1 MQTTYTGR
9 TQPLLPR
16 LQQNIKKAKHMDF
29 IISFIRDSGIK
40 LLINDLKSALD
51 RGATLRLLTSTYLN
65 VTEPNALYR
74 LKSELNDKIEI
85 KIYDGDSVSFHP
97 KTYMF
102 EYEDSKGEVIIGSS
116 NISKAALVDGIE
128 WNYVFS
134 KDACLEDYKTFKN
147 EFNELYEEN
156 SFNATLEW
164 LRNYE
169 KNYRKMIHIP
179 KNSFVNKQKVNTKE
193 EPIKEMEPIKFQI
206 PALYELS
213 KTREEGYNK
222 ALVIVATG
230 LGKTYLS
237 AFDTLTFD
245 KVLFIAHRDEI
256 LKQSMETFKNVYKD
270 KTMGFFNAQEKE
282 TDKEIIF
289 GSIQTLGKKEY
300 LNEDYFGKTYFDY
313 IVIDEFHHAGAK
325 SYENL
330 IEYFEPK
337 FLLGLTATPDR
348 MDNKDIY
355 KLCDYNIAYACDFK
369 VGINNG
375 WLVPFKYYGIYDDLI
390 DYDTIPWRSGKYDI
404 KVLEHK
410 LNADKRAEQILQ
422 KYKNYAGKKTIGFCA
437 SIAHCNFMASFF
449 TKHKIKSKCI
459 HSESNHRR
467 KLMEDFKADKIDIL
481 FVVDIFNEGVD
492 IPNIDTVMFLRPTG
506 SYTIFIQQLGRGL
519 RTSNGKDELV
529 VLDFVGNY
537 KGSNLKP
544 LYLMGAYDHK
554 DPNGKGML
562 PTDKDFILP
571 EGCTANFD
579 LKLVDYFKE
588 INDKKEP
595 LKEKLMQEYDK
606 IKENLNRVPSI
617 MDMYENANYPV
628 HIYLKTFESW
638 YRGLEE
644 KGDLNDTQLSWKDT
658 IVEQF
663 LEELEKTSM
672 SKSYKIPTLLSL
684 IEETRLEVSVSAEDI
699 GKSFKTFYSD
709 DLHGKDLNNKNHR
722 GWQSWNLRKFKNL
735 AVNKPIH
742 FLSNGKSKKFFNYD
756 ADSEIFS
763 LVKALHEYINLYNEE
778 LLMEIKDRLQY
789 RNINYFHRKYMED

>member
-9 TQPLLPR
+9 NHPLLPR
-16 LQQNIKKAKHMDF
+16 LQANIKKAKHMDF

-40 LLINDLKSALD
+40 LLINDLKNAID

-65 VTEPNALYR
+65 VTEPTALYR
-74 LKSELNDKIEI
+74 LKSELDDKIEI

-102 EYEDSKGEVIIGSS
+102 EYEEDKAEVIIGSS

-134 KDACLEDYKTFKN
+134 KDVFLEDYKTFQN

-156 SFNATLEW
+156 SFDATLEW
-164 LRNYE
+164 LRKYE
-169 KNYRKMIHIP
+169 KNYKKIINMP
-179 KNSFVNKQKVNTKE
+179 KNSLVDEKKE
-193 EPIKEMEPIKFQI
+193 QLKEIQPIKFQI

-237 AFDTLTFD
+237 AFDTLTFN

-270 KTMGFFNAQEKE
+270 KTMGFFNAQKKE
-282 TDKEIIF
+282 VDKDIIF

-300 LNEDYFGKTYFDY
+300 LNEDYFPRNYFDY

-355 KLCDYNIAYACDFK
+355 KLCDYNIAYECNFK

-375 WLVPFKYYGIYDDLI
+375 WLVPFKYYGIYDDYI

-404 KVLEHK
+404 NVLEHK
-410 LNADKRAEQILQ
+410 LNADKRAEQILK

-437 SIAHCNFMASFF
+437 SIAHCNFMEDFF
-449 TKHKIKSKCI
+449 IKNKIKAKCI
-459 HSESNHRR
+459 HSETNNR
-467 KLMEDFKADKIDIL
+467 KNLIDDFKDNKIDIL

-519 RTSNGKDELV
+519 RTSSGKDELV

-544 LYLMGAYDHK
+544 LYLMGGYSHK
-554 DPNGKGML
+554 DPNSKGIL
-562 PTDKDFILP
+562 PMDKEFILP

-588 INDKKEP
+588 VNDKKEP
-595 LKEKLMQEYDK
+595 LKAKLMKEYDR
-606 IKENLNRVPSI
+606 IKENLNKVPSI

-628 HIYLKTFESW
+628 HIYLKTFKSW
-638 YRGLEE
+638 YKFLEE
-644 KGDLNDTQLSWKDT
+644 KGDLNQVQLLWKDT
-658 IVEQF
+658 IVEELLQ
-663 LEELEKTSM
+663 ELEKTSM

-684 IEETRLEVSVSAEDI
+684 IEESRLETAVSAHDI
-699 GKSFKTFYSD
+699 GENFKKFYNDS
-709 DLHGKDLNNKNHR
+709 LHGKDLNNKNHKD
-722 GWQSWNLRKFKNL
+722 WENWDVKQFKSL
-735 AVNKPIH
+735 AVKNPIK
-742 FLSNGKSKKFFNYD
+742 FLSKGKSERFFNYD
-756 ADSEIFS
+756 ETSEIFS
-763 LVKALHEYINLYNEE
+763 LVESLHEYIDMYNEE
-778 LLMEIKDRLQY
+778 LLLEIKDRLQY